1 MSNSYRIF
9 ETEEFIKRLSKL
21 SSPQK
26 NFIQK
31 KLDEYVYPKLKTEPA
46 FGKNIKKLKGYQPD
60 TWRYRIGKFRIF
72 YSMGYEEKVI
82 YILTV
87 DYRKDVYR

>member
-9 ETEEFIKRLSKL
+9 ETEEYIKKLSKL
-21 SSPQK
+21 SSSEK
-26 NFIQK
+26 IFIQK
-31 KLDEYVYPKLKTEPA
+31 KLDEYVYPKLKMEPA

-60 TWRYRIGKFRIF
+60 TWRYRIGKFRLF
-72 YSMGYEEKVI
+72 YSIDYGERVV

-87 DYRKDVYR
+87 DYRKDIYR